1 MWPGSSLRVAKEVL
15 IPAADKATNIN
26 GYSYCCAASCMPV
39 QQEATILVPSDDPKN
54 KKSEKSPNGAADNS
68 KGKVDAEELV
78 SVIAS

>member
-1 MWPGSSLRVAKEVL
+1 
-15 IPAADKATNIN
+15 
-26 GYSYCCAASCMPV
+26 MPV